1 MNTTPT
7 CRTRLRRPLLAN
19 ALAAAAGAT
28 SAAVVTTPAG
38 VVNGPFSDAPAFGV
52 WQRIDIRATASV
64 GITGDYPRN
73 GDGSVLMTSGDGT
86 GKTTWQHF
94 PAGGLGPLSSFTSA
108 TYEWYRDAASTVA
121 AHFHPVF
128 RIRVDND
135 GNPATTAD
143 QSWLVYERGAMGP
156 YTAPTGTW
164 VTETLGDSTL
174 MWVWQS
180 GAANSQVPVTTMAQF
195 KAGSY
200 VPESGGFTIPAT
212 ATILGVQVGT
222 GSGWN
227 GVFRGAVDTIG
238 LAAQSSLGPD
248 NFELTAPPPAA
259 VAPVPTLDGL
269 GLSVL
274 AGLLAGLGLWR
285 QRRRG

>member
-1 MNTTPT
+1 M
-7 CRTRLRRPLLAN
+7 RP
-19 ALAAAAGAT
+19 
-28 SAAVVTTPAG
+28 
-38 VVNGPFSDAPAFGV
+38 AP
-52 WQRIDIRATASV
+52 S
-64 GITGDYPRN
+64 P
-73 GDGSVLMTSGDGT
+73 
-86 GKTTWQHF
+86 
-94 PAGGLGPLSSFTSA
+94 
-108 TYEWYRDAASTVA
+108 

-200 VPESGGFTIPAT
+200 VPEAGGFAIPGSS
-212 ATILGVQVGT
+212 TILGIQVGT
-222 GSGWN
+222 GSGRS
-227 GVFRGAVDTIG
+227 GTYRGAVDNIG
-238 LAAQSSLGPD
+238 LAAQRTLGPD
-248 NFELTAPPPAA
+248 NFELTAPAPAA
-259 VAPVPTLDGL
+259 VPALETWGLL
-269 GLSVL
+269 GLASL
-274 AGLLAGLGLWR
+274 MAGLGLWR